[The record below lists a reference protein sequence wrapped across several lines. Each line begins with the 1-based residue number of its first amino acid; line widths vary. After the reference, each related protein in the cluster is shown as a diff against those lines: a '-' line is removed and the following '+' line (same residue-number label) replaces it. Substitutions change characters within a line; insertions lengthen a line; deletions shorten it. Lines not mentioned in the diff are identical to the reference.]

1 MEQTSAIFAIDVNS
15 GKNLQFGA
23 AELNLL
29 ACSEICR
36 LIKIL
41 GIGGKIIID
50 FLPCSK
56 SEKTVIY
63 DFIVRYFLGDIVTH
77 KIWGWTN
84 GGSFELEA
92 KEIKAR

>member
-1 MEQTSAIFAIDVNS
+1 MTGDFSRIVSAFKRFLSPSPV
-15 GKNLQFGA
+15 
-23 AELNLL
+23 
-29 ACSEICR
+29 R
-36 LIKIL
+36 LV
-41 GIGGKIIID
+41 
-50 FLPCSK
+50 P
-56 SEKTVIY
+56 EKIY